1 MPLALLRGNCPSI
14 LIDRSLSEVSK
25 RQAGNCRERPCK
37 SPGNTQRL
45 AVIIIAL
52 VVVII
57 VPQDPEVCPDSQ
69 RVSGQAKITMMMMMM
84 MTMTTVIVAILIVI
98 VNKIDKSLNKQNN
111 K

>member
-45 AVIIIAL
+45 AVIIAL

-69 RVSGQAKITMMMMMM
+69 RVSGQAKITMMMM
-84 MTMTTVIVAILIVI
+84 TMTTVIVAILIVI
-98 VNKIDKSLNKQNN
+98 VNKIDKSLNK
-111 K
+111 

>member
-1 MPLALLRGNCPSI
+1 VPLDLLRGNCPSI
-14 LIDRSLSEVSK
+14 LIDPSLSEVSK

-45 AVIIIAL
+45 AVIIAL

-69 RVSGQAKITMMMMMM
+69 RVSGQAKITMMMMTT
-84 MTMTTVIVAILIVI
+84 TMIVAILIVI
-98 VNKIDKSLNKQNN
+98 VNKMDKSINK
-111 K
+111 